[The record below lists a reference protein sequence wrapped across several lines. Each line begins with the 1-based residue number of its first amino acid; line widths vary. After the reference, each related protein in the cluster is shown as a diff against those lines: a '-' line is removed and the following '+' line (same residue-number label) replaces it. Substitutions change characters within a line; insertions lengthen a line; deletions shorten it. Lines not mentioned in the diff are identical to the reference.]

1 MNTPTP
7 PLSISAVERETGLSK
22 DVLRKWE
29 VRYGFP
35 QPLRDAFGER
45 IYPPEQV
52 NRLRLIKRLM
62 DIGMRPSKIVAR
74 TEEELLA
81 LAASRHV
88 AMPPAQE
95 PEIETNALEMLRRHD
110 PEGLRHTLHRQLL
123 RQGLVRFV
131 QDTIAPLNHAVGEA
145 WSRGELEVYEEHLYT
160 EVVQSV
166 LRAAMT
172 GINDRHGR
180 PRVLLT
186 TLPEEPHGLGILMV
200 AALLALEGAYCL
212 SLGTQTPL
220 EEIANA
226 VKAQAIDIVVLSFSI
241 IYPPRRIPPALAELR
256 QRLAAAVEVW
266 AGGAGTARLHH
277 APTGTRLL
285 PTLEDAL
292 AALEDWRSAHA
303 ALLSSEFSA
312 AVTSQP

>member
-88 AMPPAQE
+88 AMSPAQE
-95 PEIETNALEMLRRHD
+95 PEIEADALKMLRRHD
-110 PEGLRHTLHRQLL
+110 PEGLRRMLHRQLL

-166 LRAAMT
+166 LRTAMI
-172 GINDRHGR
+172 GINDQHGR

-266 AGGAGTARLHH
+266 AGGAGTARLHRT
-277 APTGTRLL
+277 PTGTRLL